1 MTCMLFFGI
10 GKRNSLI
17 TIEFYQTTMG
27 QCDAILVALLANLF
41 DHCENGIDDDLG
53 PVWVN
58 EVFAILKNDVAAMR

>member
-1 MTCMLFFGI
+1 MLFFGI

-27 QCDAILVALLANLF
+27 ALLANLF